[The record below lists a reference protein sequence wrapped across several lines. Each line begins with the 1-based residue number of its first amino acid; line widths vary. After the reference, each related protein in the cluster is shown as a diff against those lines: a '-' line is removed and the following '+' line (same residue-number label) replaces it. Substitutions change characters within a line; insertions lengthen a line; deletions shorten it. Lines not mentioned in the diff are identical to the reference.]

1 MLLFPWNLMWSY
13 LSSDQLKSPPDKKSP
28 GLAGHAWPNSTNE
41 IILDAIFL
49 SQLSVCKKIQDI
61 LFQRC

>member
-28 GLAGHAWPNSTNE
+28 GLAMLSFFHNFLYAKKSKIFCFRDVDDQRTPNL
-41 IILDAIFL
+41 IG
-49 SQLSVCKKIQDI
+49 
-61 LFQRC
+61 